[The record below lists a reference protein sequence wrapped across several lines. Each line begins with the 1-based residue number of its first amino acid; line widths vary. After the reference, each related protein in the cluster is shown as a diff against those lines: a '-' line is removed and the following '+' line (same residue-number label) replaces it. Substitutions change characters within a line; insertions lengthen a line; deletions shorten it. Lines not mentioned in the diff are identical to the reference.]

1 MNGIRA
7 TKEIGTVGKAIVQ
20 ARVAPVREIDHD
32 IPPTQSLEFVHVQ
45 TIDIATT
52 KQHRIRVFF

>member
-7 TKEIGTVGKAIVQ
+7 TKEIGVVAKAIVQ
-20 ARVAPVREIDHD
+20 ARVAPGREIDHD
-32 IPPTQSLEFVHVQ
+32 IPPTQILELMHVK
-45 TIDIATT
+45 TIKITTT